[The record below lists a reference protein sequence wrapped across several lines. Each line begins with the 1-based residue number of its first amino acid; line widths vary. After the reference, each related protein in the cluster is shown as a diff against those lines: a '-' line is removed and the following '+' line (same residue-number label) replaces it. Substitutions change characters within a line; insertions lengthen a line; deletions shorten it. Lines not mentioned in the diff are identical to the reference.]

1 MINNESDVALTAD
14 INVFTS
20 YAILYFIEVEY
31 RKKTTKG

>member
-20 YAILYFIEVEY
+20 YTILYFIEVEY

>member
-1 MINNESDVALTAD
+1 MINNESDVALTTD
-14 INVFTS
+14 INVLTR